1 MLVGKIVGTVVATRK
16 DERLEGLKF
25 LIVQQ
30 IDLSMNLTTSYV
42 IAVDAVGAGMG
53 EVVLFATG
61 SAARQTP
68 MTENRPVDGI
78 IMAIVDVMEIGG
90 KIIFEKE

>member
-1 MLVGKIVGTVVATRK
+1 VVATRK

-25 LIVQQ
+25 HIVQQ
-30 IDLSMNLTTSYV
+30 MNLDKSMSKSYV
-42 IAVDAVGAGMG
+42 VAVDAVGAGMG

-68 MTENRPVDGI
+68 MTDNRPVDGI

-90 KIIFEKE
+90 KIIYQKG